1 MICPY
6 CDFDNIPGVD
16 TCEQCQS
23 DLGDLDEPKSGEPVE
38 AGLIGEPVK
47 RLHPNKAIMVTA
59 DTTIAE
65 VIDTLVSK
73 NIGCVLVGEGGR
85 VEGIFSERDVLL
97 KISHRMEEVASKPVS
112 EFMTRDPE
120 MLEETVSMAFAL
132 NKMSVGDFRHLP
144 LTLDGK
150 LEGIISLRD
159 FLGYVFS
166 WYPDLAET

>member
-1 MICPY
+1 MICPA
-6 CDFDNIPGVD
+6 CGFDNIPGVD
-16 TCEQCQS
+16 TCEECLM
-23 DLGDLDEPKSGEPVE
+23 DLGHLDEPKGGEPVE

-47 RLHPNKAIMVTA
+47 RLDPNKAIMVTP
-59 DTTIAE
+59 DTTVRE

-73 NIGCVLVGEGGR
+73 NIGCVLVGESGR

-97 KISHRMEEVASKPVS
+97 EISHRMEEVADRPVS

-120 MLEETVSMAFAL
+120 TLEDSVSMAFAL

-144 LTLDGK
+144 LTVGGR

-159 FLGYVFS
+159 FLAYVFR